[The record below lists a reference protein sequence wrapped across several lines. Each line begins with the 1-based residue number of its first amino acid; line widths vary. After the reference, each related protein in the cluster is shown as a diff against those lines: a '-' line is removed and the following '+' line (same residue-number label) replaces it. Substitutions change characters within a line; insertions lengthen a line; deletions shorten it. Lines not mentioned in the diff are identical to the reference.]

1 MQLRPGKSKKTGNQ
15 GFAMADTA
23 LKTRFKVDGM
33 DCAACAARVEG
44 AVARIGGVEDVSVS
58 VMTGSMVVHHD
69 DATDLAALES
79 AVSRLGYGIS
89 ADGPEPQAA
98 QHDEEGHSCGC
109 CGHGDAGHE
118 GHDHHDHDHSHAAHQ
133 ESDHAGHVHAETEG
147 AWWTSAAGLQAIGVA
162 FGIVVAYALG
172 QLIPEAERWLF
183 LAVMLVGLAPIARRA
198 FRLLQ
203 AGEPFSI
210 ESLMTIAA
218 VGAVFL
224 DAAAEAAAVVF
235 FFLVGELLEGLAA
248 RKARSSIKA
257 LAGLVPETA
266 HLLTGGATREVAAS
280 ALAIGDEVLVRPG
293 DRVPGDGIVV
303 AGTSSIDESMVTGE
317 SVPVTRGEGASV
329 YAGTINGDGVLTVR
343 VTAPAADNTIARIVR
358 LVTEAQE
365 TRAPVERFVNR
376 FAKYYTPAVVAV
388 AVAVAVLPP
397 LFDGNWAGWIYKG
410 LAVLLIGCPC
420 ALVISTPAAIAA
432 SLASGARTGL
442 LIKGGSVLERLRDVT
457 AVAFDKTGTLTEGAP
472 KVTDVEAFGAD
483 RDTVLRL
490 SASLEASSSHPLA
503 KAVLAAAGGLVLSPV
518 EDGRAVPGK
527 GVTGRVDGRDL
538 FFGSADAAAE
548 RTAMPA
554 EVRAAVER
562 RSAEGK
568 TICLLLADGAV
579 LGLIALRDA
588 PRPDAV
594 AAVADLRRRG
604 ITTVM
609 LTGDNPRAAA
619 VVGRELGIDD
629 VRAGLLPADKQD
641 AVKAL
646 QDKGLVVAKIGDG
659 INDAPALA
667 TADIGIAMGGGT
679 DVALEAA
686 DAALLYGRVGDVAAL
701 LDLSRRTMA
710 NIRQNITI
718 ALGLKAF
725 FLVTTVLG
733 ITGLWPAI
741 LADTGATVLVTA
753 NALRLLR
760 IGR

>member
-1 MQLRPGKSKKTGNQ
+1 MT
-15 GFAMADTA
+15 DTA

-44 AVARIGGVEDVSVS
+44 AVARIDGVEDVSVS
-58 VMTGSMVVHHD
+58 VMTGSMLVHHGE
-69 DATDLAALES
+69 ATDLTALES
-79 AVSRLGYGIS
+79 VVSRLGYGIS
-89 ADGPEPQAA
+89 ADRR
-98 QHDEEGHSCGC
+98 EGVADVHEDHACDC
-109 CGHGDAGHE
+109 CGHDAA
-118 GHDHHDHDHSHAAHQ
+118 GHDHHDHDNREQDHLTHDESDHADH
-133 ESDHAGHVHAETEG
+133 DHAGHVHAEVEG
-147 AWWTSAAGLQAIGVA
+147 AWWKSGAGQQAIGVGI
-162 FGIVVAYALG
+162 GIVAAYALG
-172 QLIPEAERWLF
+172 RIVPEAERWLF
-183 LAVMLVGLAPIARRA
+183 LAVMLVGLAPIALRA
-198 FRLLQ
+198 LRLVRV
-203 AGEPFSI
+203 GELFSI

-224 DAAAEAAAVVF
+224 DAGEEAAAVVF

-248 RKARSSIKA
+248 RRARSSIRA

-266 HLLTGGATREVAAS
+266 QLVTGGATREVAAS
-280 ALAIGDEVLVRPG
+280 ALAVGNEVLVRPG
-293 DRVPGDGIVV
+293 DRVPCDGVVV

-329 YAGTINGDGVLTVR
+329 YAGTINGDGVLTLR
-343 VTAPAADNTIARIVR
+343 VTAPASDNTIARIVR

-365 TRAPVERFVNR
+365 TRAPVERFINR

-388 AVAVAVLPP
+388 GAAVALLPP
-397 LFDGNWAGWIYKG
+397 LVDGDWGGWVYKG
-410 LAVLLIGCPC
+410 LAILLIGCPC

-432 SLASGARTGL
+432 SLAAGARTGL

-457 AVAFDKTGTLTEGAP
+457 AVAFDKTGTLTEGMP
-472 KVTDVEAFGAD
+472 KVTDVETFGTD

-503 KAVLAAAGGLVLSPV
+503 KAMVGAAAGVVLLPV
-518 EDGRAVPGK
+518 ENGKAVPGK
-527 GVTGRVDGRDL
+527 GVTGRVEGRDL
-538 FFGSADAAAE
+538 FFGSAEAAVERTTLSAEVLAAAE
-548 RTAMPA
+548 RHG
-554 EVRAAVER
+554 
-562 RSAEGK
+562 AEGK
-568 TICLLLADGAV
+568 TICLLLVDGAV
-579 LGLIALRDA
+579 IGLVALRDA
-588 PRPDAV
+588 PRPDAM

-619 VVGRELGIDD
+619 AIGRELGIDD

-641 AVKAL
+641 AIKTL
-646 QDKGLVVAKIGDG
+646 QDKGLIVAKIGDG

-667 TADIGIAMGGGT
+667 SADVGIAMGGGT

-686 DAALLYGRVGDVAAL
+686 DAALLYGRVGDIAAMI
-701 LDLSRRTMA
+701 DLSRRTMA

-718 ALGLKAF
+718 ALGLKVF

-760 IGR
+760 VGQ